1 MADYRL
7 TQSGEQVQ
15 EILNTATPQSS
26 LTAETERAQGAEQTL
41 QNNIDTEESQR
52 KAADNTL
59 QQNIDSEAQTRQQSD
74 ATLQQHIDAEALAR
88 GNADTTL
95 QGNIDAEQA
104 ARIADVDAEETRAKA
119 AEKQNADDIDAE
131 EAARIAADNA
141 INAKIPAAA
150 SAQNQL
156 ADKQF
161 VNQSIQTA
169 TAVFRGTYNLVSD
182 LHLEVGA
189 SRADIIAALGAT
201 ISGAD
206 NNDYCFVQIPTAT
219 ATPTEIAA
227 IDRYKFNGSAWA
239 FEYTLNNSGFTA
251 AQWDAINSTITSGLV
266 AKLSAL
272 PTNSEL
278 TTLLAGKQAVIQDLE
293 TIRSGAAAGATAY
306 QKPGAGIPKTD
317 LASGVQTS
325 LQKADDAA
333 PQATTYTKTQVDGLV
348 GDEETRARAAEQA
361 NATDIDTIEG
371 KIPVAASSSNQLA
384 DKNFVNSSIATNTA
398 NFKGSYN
405 EVSDL
410 QLTPAASRADIATAL
425 AGTITGADNND
436 YAFVQIPTAVGTP
449 TEIARV
455 ERYKYNGSA
464 WAFEYELNNSGFTA
478 AQWEAINSTIT
489 SGLVAKLSALPT
501 NSELT
506 TLLAGKQ
513 DVIADLQTIRSQA
526 GAAAP
531 QATTYTK
538 QETDAAIDA
547 DVLVEETRAKA
558 AEKQNADNIDAIEE
572 KIPAAASSSN
582 QLADKAFV
590 NSSIAT
596 NTATF
601 RGAYNLVSDLS
612 LTTAAT
618 QSQIGTALAGEIST
632 ADNNDYAFV
641 QIPTADATPTVIAR
655 VDRYKFDGTDWSF
668 EYSLN
673 NSGFTA
679 AQWDA
684 INSAITSGLVTK
696 LTNLPTNAELEALL
710 NGKQAVIADLSDIRS
725 GAAAGA
731 TAYQKPVG
739 GIPDTDLTA
748 ALQAQIASFITKAVS
763 DLTNYY
769 LKSDTYNKNEVDQM
783 VAAIKQF
790 ELVSVQTLPTASA
803 NTMGKLYFVPSADP
817 QTQNVKDEFITLS
830 TTENDTTTYYWECIG
845 STTLDL
851 TNYYTKTQT
860 DAAITAALN
869 TALAS
874 YSTTTQVGTL
884 ISTAINSALAAYA
897 TKEYVGQQVQEYA
910 GTFRGTYD
918 TLADLEATTGNHH
931 NDYAWVKV
939 TDSDGDNDYDR
950 YKYNGSEWIYE
961 YRLNNTHF
969 TSDELAAI
977 RSGMTT
983 AKREKLDALP
993 TNADLTTALA
1003 GKQASITDG
1012 VQIGLGL
1019 GVCTTDA
1026 TTAAKVATLA
1036 NFIMLKNMPV
1046 SVSFTKAINCTGAT
1060 LNINSQGAKPLYI
1073 GGNAL
1078 QPGVVKA
1085 GCTITVVY
1093 DGTNWNIICISGLE
1107 QSSAP
1112 SDLFVDMG
1120 LPSGLLWAK
1129 KNIDVTQADGFAASE
1144 YQYECTFFSWG
1155 NTQGHN
1161 PSSSSAFS
1169 YDWGSSNDGPYA
1181 STPGAAL
1188 NGNVPASM
1196 DFARANLGAPW
1207 RLPTT
1212 DEYAELFNSAYTKYI
1227 DANGDD
1233 IAAETTNKLTTMS
1246 GITGIR
1252 LKSKVNNNILFF
1264 PCSGN
1269 GNGSAW
1275 SSRGSG
1281 GHYWSGSLYSAPS
1294 GRHLHFSSGGVH
1306 PQDNDYRF
1314 YGFAGRA
1321 VQ

>member
-15 EILNTATPQSS
+15 ALLNQVTPNQQAIEGLQSDKVDKVEGKGLSDENFTEGEKTKLGNLPTESELNTELGKKATIVS
-26 LTAETERAQGAEQTL
+26 LGEETGAREQ
-41 QNNIDTEESQR
+41 
-52 KAADNTL
+52 AD
-59 QQNIDSEAQTRQQSD
+59 Q
-74 ATLQQHIDAEALAR
+74 
-88 GNADTTL
+88 TL
-95 QGNIDAEQA
+95 QGNI
-104 ARIADVDAEETRAKA
+104 DAEETRAKA

-189 SRADIIAALGAT
+189 TRADIIAALGAT
-201 ISGAD
+201 IIGAD

-227 IDRYKFNGSAWA
+227 IDRYKYNGSAWA
-239 FEYTLNNSGFTA
+239 YEYTLNNSGFTA

-272 PTNSEL
+272 PTNAEL

-293 TIRSGAAAGATAY
+293 TIRSGAAAGVTAY
-306 QKPGAGIPKTD
+306 QKPGAGIPKSD

-325 LQKADDAA
+325 LEKADDAA
-333 PQATTYTKTQVDGLV
+333 PQATTYTKIQVDGLV
-348 GDEETRARAAEQA
+348 GDEETRARAAEQE
-361 NATDIDTIEG
+361 NATNIDTIEG
-371 KIPVAASSSNQLA
+371 KIPLAATPQNQLA
-384 DKNFVNSSIATNTA
+384 DKNFVNQSIATNTA
-398 NFKGSYN
+398 AFKGTYN

-410 QLTPAASRADIATAL
+410 QLTPAASRADIAAAL

-436 YAFVQIPTAVGTP
+436 YTFVQIPTAVGTP

-455 ERYKYNGSA
+455 ERYKFNGSA

-478 AQWEAINSTIT
+478 EQWAALNSGTT

-547 DVLVEETRAKA
+547 DVLVEENRAKA
-558 AEKQNADNIDAIEE
+558 AEKQNADDIDAIEE

-582 QLADKAFV
+582 QLADKQFV

-618 QSQIGTALAGEIST
+618 QSQIGTALAGAIST

-641 QIPTADATPTVIAR
+641 QIPTSDATPTVIAR

-739 GIPDTDLTA
+739 GIPDTDLSA
-748 ALQAQIASFITKAVS
+748 ALQAALASFITKAVT

-769 LKSDTYNKNEVDQM
+769 LKTDTYNKTEVDQM

-817 QTQNVKDEFITLS
+817 QTQNVKDEYITLAV
-830 TTENDTTTYYWECIG
+830 TENDTTTYSWECIG
-845 STTLDL
+845 STEVNLS
-851 TNYYTKTQT
+851 NYYTKTQT
-860 DAAITAALN
+860 DDAITAALN

-874 YSTTTQVGTL
+874 YSTTAQVGTL

-897 TKEYVGQQVQEYA
+897 TKEYVSSQVQEYA
-910 GTFRGTYD
+910 GSFRGTYD

-950 YKYNGSEWIYE
+950 YKYNGSAWVYE

-969 TSDELAAI
+969 TSDELASI

-983 AKREKLDALP
+983 AKRQKLDALP
-993 TNADLTTALA
+993 TNADLTTALNS
-1003 GKQASITDG
+1003 KQASITDG

-1046 SVSFTKAINCTGAT
+1046 SVRFTKAINCTGAT
-1060 LNINSQGAKPLYI
+1060 LNINNQGAKPLFI
-1073 GGNAL
+1073 GGAAL
-1078 QPGVVKA
+1078 QGGLVKA
-1085 GCTITVVY
+1085 GCTITVIY
-1093 DGTNWNIICISGLE
+1093 DGTNWNIICIEGLE
-1107 QSSAP
+1107 RPSSQ

-1120 LPSGLLWAK
+1120 LPSGRLWALA
-1129 KNIDVTQADGFAASE
+1129 NIDVTTQSGFAEVDGKPSP
-1144 YQYECTFFSWG
+1144 YKYECTFFSWG
-1155 NTQGHN
+1155 NTEGHN
-1161 PSSSSAFS
+1161 PSSNSAFD
-1169 YDWGSSNDGPYA
+1169 YNWGSANDGPYA

-1188 NGNVPASM
+1188 NANAGLSFDA
-1196 DFARANLGAPW
+1196 ARAILGSPW
-1207 RLPTT
+1207 CDPSTE
-1212 DEYAELFNSAYTKYI
+1212 DFAELFANITYI
-1227 DANGDD
+1227 DANGDAID
-1233 IAAETTNKLTTMS
+1233 AEITNKLVTMN
-1246 GITGIR
+1246 GIQGIR
-1252 LKSKVNNNILFF
+1252 IKSNINNNILFF
-1264 PCSGN
+1264 PCSGY
-1269 GNGSAW
+1269 GNGQSW
-1275 SSRGSG
+1275 NGRGSSG
-1281 GHYWSGSLYSAPS
+1281 YYWSRSLSSQAD
-1294 GRHLHFSSGGVH
+1294 GRGLSFYSGGVY
-1306 PQDNDYRF
+1306 PQYSNHRF
-1314 YGFAGRA
+1314 YGFARRA

>member
-7 TQSGEQVQ
+7 TQSGDEVQNLLDQVTPNQ
-15 EILNTATPQSS
+15 QAIEGLQSDKVDKVEGKGLSDENFTEVEKTKLGNLPTQSELNTELGKKATIVS
-26 LTAETERAQGAEQTL
+26 LGEETEAR
-41 QNNIDTEESQR
+41 ES
-52 KAADNTL
+52 AD
-59 QQNIDSEAQTRQQSD
+59 Q
-74 ATLQQHIDAEALAR
+74 TLQQHI
-88 GNADTTL
+88 
-95 QGNIDAEQA
+95 
-104 ARIADVDAEETRAKA
+104 DAEETRAKA

-131 EAARIAADNA
+131 ELARQQADNA

-169 TAVFRGTYNLVSD
+169 TAVFKGTYNLVSD

-278 TTLLAGKQAVIQDLE
+278 TTLLAGKQDVISDLSE
-293 TIRSGAAAGATAY
+293 IRSGSAAGATAY
-306 QKPGAGIPKTD
+306 QKPVAGIPKTD
-317 LASGVQTS
+317 MTSGVQTS

-333 PQATTYTKTQVDGLV
+333 PQATTYTKTQVDGLI
-348 GDEETRARAAEQA
+348 GDEETRARAAEGT
-361 NATDIDTIEG
+361 NAGGIATING
-371 KIPVAASSSNQLA
+371 KIPAAASSQNQLA
-384 DKNFVNSSIATNTA
+384 DKQFVNSSIATNTA

-410 QLTPAASRADIATAL
+410 QLTPSASRADIATAL

-455 ERYKYNGSA
+455 ERYKFNGTA

-478 AQWEAINSTIT
+478 EQWAALNSGIT
-489 SGLVAKLSALPT
+489 SGLVAKLSTLPT

-531 QATTYTK
+531 QSTTYTK
-538 QETDAAIDA
+538 QEVDAAIDA

-558 AEKQNADNIDAIEE
+558 AEKANADDIDAIEE
-572 KIPAAASSSN
+572 KIPAAASSQN
-582 QLADKAFV
+582 QLADKQFV

-596 NTATF
+596 NTATY
-601 RGAYNLVSDLS
+601 RGSYNLVSDLS
-612 LTTAAT
+612 LTTAA
-618 QSQIGTALAGEIST
+618 SEEQIATALAGEIDT
-632 ADNNDYAFV
+632 ADNNDYCFV
-641 QIPTADATPTVIAR
+641 QIPVADATPTVIAR
-655 VDRYKFDGTDWSF
+655 VDRYKFDGTAWGF
-668 EYSLN
+668 EFSLN
-673 NSGFTA
+673 NSGFTQ

-684 INSAITSGLVTK
+684 LNSGITSGLVTK
-696 LTNLPTNAELEALL
+696 LSALPTEAELSALL

-739 GIPDTDLTA
+739 GIPDTDLSA
-748 ALQAQIASFITKAVS
+748 ALQAALASFITKAVS

-769 LKSDTYNKNEVDQM
+769 LKTDTYNKTEVDQM

-817 QTQNVKDEFITLS
+817 QTQNVKDEFITLAV
-830 TTENDTTTYYWECIG
+830 TESDVTTYSWECIG

-869 TALAS
+869 AALAD
-874 YSTTTQVGTL
+874 YSTTSQIGTM
-884 ISTAINSALAAYA
+884 ISTAINTALAQYYNKTQVDNIAN
-897 TKEYVGQQVQEYA
+897 TKTDKLTMTGEGAAVEDDIMVIDENGNIKD
-910 GTFRGTYD
+910 GGKKIS
-918 TLADLEATTGNHH
+918 DLQL
-931 NDYAWVKV
+931 KV
-939 TDSDGDNDYDR
+939 TDCAMLGGGFPTCTTAGGTPAKTVS
-950 YKYNGSEWIYE
+950 IP
-961 YRLNNTHF
+961 HF
-969 TSDELAAI
+969 LLLPNCRISVLFQNAFTATDPTLSINSGAAI
-977 RSGMTT
+977 AIRHFGRAMEIGKVHANTI
-983 AKREKLDALP
+983 
-993 TNADLTTALA
+993 LT
-1003 GKQASITDG
+1003 
-1012 VQIGLGL
+1012 
-1019 GVCTTDA
+1019 
-1026 TTAAKVATLA
+1026 
-1036 NFIMLKNMPV
+1036 M
-1046 SVSFTKAINCTGAT
+1046 
-1060 LNINSQGAKPLYI
+1060 
-1073 GGNAL
+1073 
-1078 QPGVVKA
+1078 
-1085 GCTITVVY
+1085 VY
-1093 DGTNWNIICISGLE
+1093 DGTYWQVVGIEGITGSTPSG
-1107 QSSAP
+1107 AV
-1112 SDLFVDMG
+1112 DLA
-1120 LPSGLLWAK
+1120 LPSGLLWCEH
-1129 KNIDVTQADGFAASE
+1129 NVGAASP
-1144 YQYECTFFSWG
+1144 YDDGLYFSWG
-1155 NTQGHN
+1155 NITGHTGDDG
-1161 PSSSSAFS
+1161 
-1169 YDWGSSNDGPYA
+1169 YDFGTANDGPYA

-1188 NGNVPASM
+1188 TGDIPAGNDYDAARHNMGTPWRMPTQPEFQELYDNCDSLWTDEDGVAGRRFTSRINGNSIFFPASGH
-1196 DFARANLGAPW
+1196 RG
-1207 RLPTT
+1207 
-1212 DEYAELFNSAYTKYI
+1212 
-1227 DANGDD
+1227 G
-1233 IAAETTNKLTTMS
+1233 
-1246 GITGIR
+1246 TG
-1252 LKSKVNNNILFF
+1252 LNNR
-1264 PCSGN
+1264 
-1269 GNGSAW
+1269 GSHGYYW
-1275 SSRGSG
+1275 SSSLNSQTRG
-1281 GHYWSGSLYSAPS
+1281 YS
-1294 GRHLHFSSGGVH
+1294 LHFNASGVN
-1306 PQDNDYRF
+1306 PAYYYNRF
-1314 YGFAGRA
+1314 YGFPVRA